1 MVFFMRRIIKN
12 ESGTYVR
19 VVNSVLQREGLPTK
33 NRPLSLTKLHTAS
46 IFLFRHILH
55 AEDPRWRIAVKYAEL
70 KENRDFKPINL
81 ENALLA
87 TYASR
92 VAGRRGKFSVYGTLE
107 ELTQLSRAL
116 MNFELGTRYIK
127 ALGIRQSL
135 KQAEG
140 YSVQFEKTKSISRG
154 ADKSGVT
161 GCPEA
166 LWQLQ
171 LYKGQTYLGRIGFN
185 FHVQSGPVIV
195 TIANVQGARN
205 RLEQLEEFREKSG
218 SRFGEFLC
226 LQLKEALGDG
236 FIFSGVKGRRANK
249 VIYTMSFRKSRV
261 PVFSKNDLNREMNY

>member
-1 MVFFMRRIIKN
+1 MRRIIKN
-12 ESGTYVR
+12 ELGTYAR
-19 VVNSVLQREGLPTK
+19 VVNGVLQREGMPTK
-33 NRPLSLTKLHTAS
+33 NRLLHLTKLHDAS

-55 AEDPRWRIAVKYAEL
+55 DEDPRWRIAAKYAGL

-87 TYASR
+87 TYASKLH
-92 VAGRRGKFSVYGTLE
+92 GRRGKFSVYSTLE

-127 ALGIRQSL
+127 ALSL
-135 KQAEG
+135 QQPLKEVDG
-140 YSVQFEKTKSISRG
+140 YSLQFERTKSISRG
-154 ADKSGVT
+154 ADKRGVT

-171 LYKGQTYLGRIGFN
+171 LYKGQTYVGRIGFN
-185 FHVQSGPVIV
+185 FHVENGSVIV
-195 TIANVQGARN
+195 TIPNIQGARN
-205 RLEQLEEFREKSG
+205 RFEEQEEFRKKSG

-226 LQLKEALGDG
+226 QQLKETLGDS
-236 FIFSGVKGRRANK
+236 FIFNGVKGRRANK
-249 VIYTMSFRKSRV
+249 VIYTMSFRKSKV